1 MLYPKLQQRATW
13 HPLIKENIFLRTK
26 YLWWELVKSS
36 NCISIGTPNDTTC
49 VAYKAGL
56 NASKV
61 LLKYN
66 NWEIGDRNYLQ
77 LLDEINSSKE
87 KNKIFVFLNMEDL
100 SIEEYNLPQGVVGI
114 SFQPGDG
121 NQGRY
126 EIAIEK
132 FKEWQQ
138 QHLEE

>member
-1 MLYPKLQQRATW
+1 M
-13 HPLIKENIFLRTK
+13 
-26 YLWWELVKSS
+26 VKSS
-36 NCISIGTPNDTTC
+36 NCISIGTPIDTTC

-56 NASKV
+56 NTSEV

-66 NWEIGDRNYLQ
+66 NWEIGNRNYLQ
-77 LLDEINSSKE
+77 LMDEIDSSKE

-114 SFQPGDG
+114 AFQPGDG

-126 EIAIEK
+126 EIAVEK

-138 QHLEE
+138 KHLEE